1 MMLVVILSLLAIAS
15 GGYVFI
21 RARGWDNAAR
31 VGGFVMLLGVCML
44 LLSAS
49 HVGGVR

>member
-21 RARGWDNAAR
+21 RARAWDNAAR
-31 VGGFVMLLGVCML
+31 VGAFVVVLGVCLL

-49 HVGGVR
+49 YVGGVR